1 MLNSLNESNLKSN
14 QRKIRTLKFKN
25 KGISTIVWV
34 QNCFLN
40 AVSQPVAE
48 FFNL

>member
-1 MLNSLNESNLKSN
+1 MFNRLNESHLKSN
-14 QRKIRTLKFKN
+14 QGIICTLKFKN
-25 KGISTIVWV
+25 KGMSTIVWV

>member
-1 MLNSLNESNLKSN
+1 MLNRSNESHLKSN
-14 QRKIRTLKFKN
+14 QGKIPTSKFKN
-25 KGISTIVWV
+25 RAISIIVWV